1 MKQAK
6 IDIRNKKAYV
16 KYEILEKYT
25 AGLQL
30 LGTEI
35 KSLRQGKASLSD
47 AYCHFIEN
55 ELWIDMTISEYSHG
69 GHYNHEAKRQR
80 KLLLNK
86 VEVTRLLR
94 KTKTTGNTIVPLK
107 IFINKNG
114 WAKIVIALAKGK
126 KTHDKREDIKQRDAK
141 REMSRQQKLKNKY

>member
-1 MKQAK
+1 MQQQK
-6 IDIRNKKAYV
+6 INISNKKAYY
-16 KYEILEKYT
+16 KYEIIEKYT
-25 AGLQL
+25 AGIQL

-35 KSLRQGKASLSD
+35 KSLRMGKASLAD
-47 AYCHFIEN
+47 AYCKFIKN
-55 ELWIDMTISEYSHG
+55 ELWIEMSITPYSHG
-69 GHYNHEAKRQR
+69 GHYNHDAKRQR